1 MTLEDDTLVVTIQQ
15 RQGFI
20 RSALESPETVALIQ
34 EEASAILGRPA
45 QVRLAEEAPPSDD
58 LTQVAGEGSADD
70 SSRRRDR
77 LINEAL
83 KEPAVRSVMD
93 MFKGQIVDIKEGH

>member
-1 MTLEDDTLVVTIQQ
+1 MDDDTLVVTIQQ

-20 RSALESPETVALIQ
+20 RSALETPETVELIKQ
-34 EEASAILGRPA
+34 EITAVLGRPA

-58 LTQVAGEGSADD
+58 LTQVAGEGSADEGP
-70 SSRRRDR
+70 RRRDR